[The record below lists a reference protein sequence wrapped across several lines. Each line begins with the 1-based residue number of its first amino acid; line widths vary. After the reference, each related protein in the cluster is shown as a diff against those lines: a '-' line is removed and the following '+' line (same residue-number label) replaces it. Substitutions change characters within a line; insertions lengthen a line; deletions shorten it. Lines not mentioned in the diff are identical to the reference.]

1 MQLGSGVGAGVGG
14 GGGGGVGA
22 GVGSAVGRGV
32 GAAVGR
38 GVGVAVGRGVGVA
51 VGRGVGA
58 AGTGVG
64 WGVAPGAP
72 GVGATGAPG
81 TPGPPPSPPETP
93 PPPGPPVAPGA
104 PDAPGANG
112 ALPSGAI
119 EALAPDGAALAPATP
134 PVGGAPEAPA
144 AITDVPGD
152 TPTRRSRPGPEAA
165 GTMAAKDIATIA
177 VMSRPRPIPIAV
189 WRWSGSIR
197 TIGLLLTRP
206 LGRHRDRTPRIP
218 LDGVTDGCGVVR
230 WGYEDVSGT
239 GIAVETVVRRRAR

>member
-22 GVGSAVGRGV
+22 GVGSTVGRGVGASVGRGV

-38 GVGVAVGRGVGVA
+38 GVGVA
-51 VGRGVGA
+51 VGA

-72 GVGATGAPG
+72 GVGAMGAPG
-81 TPGPPPSPPETP
+81 MPGPPPSPPETP
-93 PPPGPPVAPGA
+93 PPAGPAVAPGA
-104 PDAPGANG
+104 NESMP
-112 ALPSGAI
+112 
-119 EALAPDGAALAPATP
+119 PDGNALAPATP

-144 AITDVPGD
+144 VMTDVPGE
-152 TPTRRSRPGPEAA
+152 TTTSLSRPGPEAA
-165 GTMAAKDIATIA
+165 GTMARKDIATMA

-206 LGRHRDRTPRIP
+206 PGRHRDRVLRIRP
-218 LDGVTDGCGVVR
+218 KSRHGGVRGGPMGLRGHV
-230 WGYEDVSGT
+230 GSGD
-239 GIAVETVVRRRAR
+239 RR

>member
-1 MQLGSGVGAGVGG
+1 MQVGSGVGAGVGG

-22 GVGSAVGRGV
+22 GVGAAVGRGV

-51 VGRGVGA
+51 VGAAVGAEVGRGVGA

-81 TPGPPPSPPETP
+81 IPGPPPSPPETSP
-93 PPPGPPVAPGA
+93 PAGPPVEPGA
-104 PDAPGANG
+104 PGAPGANG
-112 ALPSGAI
+112 AFPFWSI
-119 EALAPDGAALAPATP
+119 ESPPPDGNALAPATS
-134 PVGGAPEAPA
+134 PVAGAPEAPA
-144 AITDVPGD
+144 AVTDVPGD
-152 TPTRRSRPGPEAA
+152 TTTRPSRPGPEAA
-165 GTMAAKDIATIA
+165 GTMARKDIATMA
-177 VMSRPRPIPIAV
+177 VMSRPRPMPIAV

-206 LGRHRDRTPRIP
+206 LGQHRDRPLRIRP
-218 LDGVTDGCGVVR
+218 KWRKRGVRGGPMGLR
-230 WGYEDVSGT
+230 GRIGSGD
-239 GIAVETVVRRRAR
+239 RR

>member
-1 MQLGSGVGAGVGG
+1 MQVGSGVGAGVGG

-38 GVGVAVGRGVGVA
+38 GVGVAVGGAVGADVGCGVGVA
-51 VGRGVGA
+51 VGG

-72 GVGATGAPG
+72 GVGATGAPR
-81 TPGPPPSPPETP
+81 TPGAPPSPPETS
-93 PPPGPPVAPGA
+93 PPPGPVVAPGA
-104 PDAPGANG
+104 NEPMP
-112 ALPSGAI
+112 
-119 EALAPDGAALAPATP
+119 PDGFALAPATS
-134 PVGGAPEAPA
+134 PVGAAPEAPA
-144 AITDVPGD
+144 AVIDAPGD
-152 TPTRRSRPGPEAA
+152 TTTRLSRPGPEAA
-165 GTMAAKDIATIA
+165 GTIPRNDIATTA
-177 VMSRPRPIPIAV
+177 VMIRPRAMPIAV

-206 LGRHRDRTPRIP
+206 LGRHRDPRPRIRR
-218 LDGVTDGCGVVR
+218 DGVTDGCGVVR

-239 GIAVETVVRRRAR
+239 GIPGETVVRRRAR